1 MASHVVVVDATARR
15 TTIKTTPGKYLSDV
29 LNEACAK
36 LGVKADQYTLKHNNK
51 QIDLSRTYR
60 LSGLPSGAKLD
71 LVQSSRSPSAVS
83 VALQPPDGGSR
94 LTQKFP
100 SNTSL
105 WQILRVFESN
115 PGSDGAPQNL
125 NFTQRGTPQMGGAGS
140 SGGGRLNYEMPVLNV
155 MGRDLGTFVD
165 LQKTLAQ
172 LGINN
177 GSALL
182 RLSFKNSGQPLE
194 EAMGEISKYFSHAQE
209 PLPATTEAHGAHAG
223 SAGEAQSIPEP
234 EKATATED
242 IAGLPNPDEPEPMED
257 MLPTSTDPTSD
268 TIPEKRKHDDVLT
281 PVTEP
286 TESEALPDNAI
297 VGPDQRLITIFAP
310 PSGTTPQAA
319 REAFNAAD
327 YEPTVDHAKLHQARL
342 LSESRNRRLPSD
354 AELAAQEKERS
365 EKLARISEVVLRIRL
380 PDQSVVQMTVG
391 RLDTAEVLYGRV
403 RELLAHADQPFVLR
417 LVPDLGFQGR
427 VMMYLVWSEN
437 ASLEAQREP
446 SLKKEWR
453 EQAQEM
459 NVQQPVEAPAEEPSK
474 PAEGAVDKGKKKAD
488 DPDKESKLKKL
499 FMGKLSKK

>member
-1 MASHVVVVDATARR
+1 MCQTKA
-15 TTIKTTPGKYLSDV
+15 
-29 LNEACAK
+29 EAD
-36 LGVKADQYTLKHNNK
+36 LVYRHNNK
-51 QIDLSRTYR
+51 QVDLSRTYR

-71 LVQSSRSPSAVS
+71 LVQSSRSPSVVS

-105 WQILRVFESN
+105 WQILRVFESS

-125 NFTQRGTPQMGGAGS
+125 NFTQRGTSQMGGAGS

-194 EAMGEISKYFSHAQE
+194 EAMEEISKYFSHAQK

-223 SAGEAQSIPEP
+223 SAGEAQSMPEP
-234 EKATATED
+234 EKATITED
-242 IAGLPNPDEPEPMED
+242 IAGLPNPDEPKPMED
-257 MLPTSTDPTSD
+257 VIPTADATSSTT
-268 TIPEKRKHDDVLT
+268 PEKRKHDEVLT
-281 PVTEP
+281 PAAEP
-286 TESEALPDNAI
+286 TEAEALPDNAI

-310 PSGTTPQAA
+310 PSDTTPRAA

-327 YEPTVDHAKLHQARL
+327 YEPTVDHAKLHQTRL

-365 EKLARISEVVLRIRL
+365 EKLAKISEVVLRIRL
-380 PDQSVVQMTVG
+380 PDQSIVQMTVG

-403 RELLAHADQPFVLR
+403 RELLAHGGQPFVLRYSGSKGGQVPLKEGKER

-427 VMMYLVWSEN
+427 VMMYLVWSEG
-437 ASLEAQREP
+437 ASLEAQKES

-459 NVQQPVEAPAEEPSK
+459 NMQQPVEAPGEEPPT
-474 PAEGAVDKGKKKAD
+474 PAAGPVDKGKKKAD